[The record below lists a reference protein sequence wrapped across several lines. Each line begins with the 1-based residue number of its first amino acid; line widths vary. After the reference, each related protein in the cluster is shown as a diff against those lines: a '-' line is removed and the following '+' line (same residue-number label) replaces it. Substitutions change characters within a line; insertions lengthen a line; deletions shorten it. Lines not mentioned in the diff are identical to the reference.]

1 MSDLEVIKE
10 LERILSQNKG
20 MKIELHSEDKKKQW
34 KTKSYTFENENV
46 IEISLYD
53 CNIENIEEIVSI
65 CTKLKELTGLYLMKN
80 KITDIKPLAK
90 LKKITTLVLSENRI
104 NDITPLL
111 SLTQLNTL
119 FITYNE
125 ISNIDLFFNSPD
137 IIKNLNMIHLGR
149 NKIVILPKTITESK
163 LDIKWD
169 WQENSNAIFLQDN
182 PIEIPPVE
190 IIKQG
195 KEAIKK
201 YFTESLLL
209 ATVVGKITN
218 INIKNLNQFHDLS
231 LDLTI
236 PNGHKNQGKAFEKVC
251 FIGQSGTGKTTLL
264 NIIRFFAN
272 ASESVSNVEIPN
284 IENAEIE
291 IHYLLQNNVKISIT
305 YKDKMFGS
313 QIIENFDNQSF
324 ESIVEF
330 LYESKK
336 QQLSTIYFP
345 DVIKNINI
353 MSVWET
359 INEVLHKY
367 DASFAERIEN
377 QVQQNLK
384 KNEGKGTRFL
394 YSPHH
399 TEHNLAMVWEEI
411 LAEINQFNESFANK
425 TMEYAKLLLKNP
437 HSVNEENIK
446 FQKWLNEH
454 TNPLK
459 ELADN
464 CLDQLLNKFGIR
476 VKTEIENVSEI
487 PFIILETFDGQSI
500 PLENWS
506 SGTKQI
512 IFRALPLYW
521 LKPENTTILFDE
533 VENSLYPDIQ
543 KLVVDFYT
551 SLGENCQYFFSTHSP
566 VIASSFEGYEIV
578 KLKFDKEGKYI
589 ETEKFYEGERNVD
602 NYFLNPRLLR
612 WDGIYQRIMDLETE
626 GGDERRKLMP
636 KAARLRKQLET
647 MQEEQKQDTPEY
659 QAKANEYIKMAKK
672 LGWEV

>member
-399 TEHNLAMVWEEI
+399 AEHNLSMVWEEI

-589 ETEKFYEGERNVD
+589 ETEKFYDGERNVD